1 MSALGFGGES
11 SSDEQEE
18 TVEQWRRS
26 VQKRSKKQQQQQQ
39 PSVVDES
46 IYQYDE
52 HYDRLQDE
60 RKQLKRPKVEGPRFM
75 KNLLIAKEQRKQD
88 KDRVEDVRAAREREL
103 EGDEYKDKEVFVTD
117 GYKQHKTLRQG
128 EEAKAVRV
136 LLSTR
141 KPSGQAEESAKAA
154 KAADTA
160 DTAETTEP
168 DVKPAISKSRLLPP
182 LDETVVLEYR
192 QRYLQRCVK

>member
-60 RKQLKRPKVEGPRFM
+60 RKRLKRPKVEGPRFM

-117 GYKQHKTLRQG
+117 GYKQHKTSQQG
-128 EEAKAVRV
+128 EGPKAVRV
-136 LLSTR
+136 SFSTG
-141 KPSGQAEESAKAA
+141 KPSAQAQE
-154 KAADTA
+154 ADKTA
-160 DTAETTEP
+160 DKTAEKTAEP
-168 DVKPAISKSRLLPP
+168 AVKPVILKSRLLPP